1 MSNSNRTFRERMM
14 DRVVLRYL
22 GLIMFVTV
30 LCPLANSQLIVPYV
44 IDTIPLYPDNPA
56 CTNLPA
62 PLGGNNRSLLAYN
75 NNGNDALEFDLSL
88 SKSDYIIGDNIR
100 LTLTVKN
107 KDRGPVVF
115 MLPSQS
121 PIIVNQSN
129 LPANQRTVQG
139 LMFEILPPSG
149 QFFDDRRTYQPAGI
163 IPADQLHLIGSGSR
177 CKQTYTID
185 WATLQQLGGNL
196 GDYRIRVAYRN
207 NYPGGAEEFTGQPSY
222 YTQVPEYATDQ
233 GIWMTEGVTS
243 NEVRFSVVPQP
254 TPRPP
259 Q

>member
-22 GLIMFVTV
+22 GLIMFITV

-44 IDTIPLYPDNPA
+44 IDAIPLYPDTPT
-56 CTNLPA
+56 CTSLPA

-75 NNGNDALEFDLSL
+75 NNGDDALEFDLSL

-115 MLPSQS
+115 LLPSQT
-121 PIIVNQSN
+121 PLITDQ
-129 LPANQRTVQG
+129 PTVQG
-139 LMFEILPPSG
+139 LKFEILPPSG
-149 QFFDDRRTYQPAGI
+149 IYLNDQRTYQPAGI

-177 CKQTYTID
+177 CKQTYTIE
-185 WATLQQLGGNL
+185 WATLSQFGANL

-207 NYPGGAEEFTGQPSY
+207 NYPGGAEEFAGQPSY
-222 YTQVPEYATDQ
+222 YTQIPEYANDQ
-233 GIWMTEGVTS
+233 GIWTTEGVTS
-243 NEVRFSVVPQP
+243 NEVRFSIVIQP
-254 TPRPP
+254 TPQPP